1 MNKKADNNA
10 ENQKLFKL
18 SNKKLINIK
27 NSNSNKKTSKNLFK
41 INFVKNNK
49 IKIDKQQRKSNSLD
63 KFTKKF
69 IEIINKEKIDII
81 NIQTITEKMNICK
94 RRIYDITNVLNGNSI
109 YTYIIYF
116 YIGIRLIKKIK
127 NCQIQ
132 INPKFYEFYGN
143 YIKYINDLKEKDTK
157 DNKKNQ
163 NNKIKKSELTK
174 INNDI
179 KQISFFMDKIN
190 MDLSKRKSNKFICTK
205 SNNNNIFLIIKDI
218 NKKYN
223 LDFIDT
229 KSKTK
234 INNNSDIIKN
244 PKNNIGEKKV
254 DKKDVEEN
262 DSYDFIISSPSLKKI
277 YDISNNNESD
287 IESIIEKEG
296 EKEKDY
302 DIFFNNKIVNHK
314 RKRSPSNSNF

>member
-1 MNKKADNNA
+1 
-10 ENQKLFKL
+10 
-18 SNKKLINIK
+18 
-27 NSNSNKKTSKNLFK
+27 
-41 INFVKNNK
+41 
-49 IKIDKQQRKSNSLD
+49 
-63 KFTKKF
+63 
-69 IEIINKEKIDII
+69 
-81 NIQTITEKMNICK
+81 MNIYK
-94 RRIYDITNVLNGNSI
+94 RRIYDITNVLKGNSI

-116 YIGIRLIKKIK
+116 YLGIRLIKKIK

-143 YIKYINDLKEKDTK
+143 YIKYINDLKDEDTK
-157 DNKKNQ
+157 DKNK

-190 MDLSKRKSNKFICTK
+190 LDLLKRKSNKFICTK
-205 SNNNNIFLIIKDI
+205 SNNKNIFLIIKDI
-218 NKKYN
+218 YKKYN

-244 PKNNIGEKKV
+244 TKNNIAEKKV
-254 DKKDVEEN
+254 DKKEDEEN

-296 EKEKDY
+296 EKEKGY
-302 DIFFNNKIVNHK
+302 DIFFNNKTINHK
-314 RKRSPSNSNF
+314 RKRSPSNQNL